1 MTTPNVGTH
10 AVGTH
15 AVGTHAVGTHAV
27 GTHAAERFP
36 LKKHSSQE
44 SIQEISSV
52 TNGKIN
58 LQYIAVMMQTIE
70 NRKHT
75 WSSFLEG
82 PLESDIIKQ
91 IIGKDGLHLKIFTTK
106 YGLDLIWYDRASNRF
121 LLWGPKVSLISALH
135 ALKRQINRFI
145 IKYEQHTAAVNCL
158 DQTMNIVRLRSDDNE
173 CDVEQP
179 KQKKLKRN

>member
-1 MTTPNVGTH
+1 MTTPN
-10 AVGTH
+10 
-15 AVGTHAVGTHAV
+15 VGTHAV